1 MSKAYVFTRFGGPEV
16 ETFLD
21 QDPPEPGPGQ
31 LLVAVRAAGVNPVD
45 WKLRAGKRRPGSPPA
60 EFPEVLGS
68 EVAGVVEAVG
78 SDVVGGAGVGDGSD
92 FAVGDA
98 VFGNPD
104 TGGYAEYT
112 LLPASLTAHKPAGL
126 SFTEAAALP
135 VAAAT
140 AYDGLRQLDLPT
152 GATLLITGVGGGVG
166 VAAAQLARH
175 LGVRVVGTAS
185 EGKRAFV
192 ESLGAVHVP
201 PGPGLADRVRA
212 AAPGGRVDAVFDLV
226 GGEDLVAAASLL
238 PDPRGKLITAAAK
251 ETVAELGGAAV
262 ARARTREVL
271 DAVARLAVDGVL
283 RPQVTA
289 TYPLERA
296 GEALRA
302 VEDGHARGKVVIE
315 VGA

>member
-16 ETFLD
+16 EGFVD

-45 WKLRAGKRRPGSPPA
+45 WKLRAGKRRPGAPPVA
-60 EFPEVLGS
+60 FPEVLGS

-78 SDVVGGAGVGDGSD
+78 SDVEG

-104 TGGYAEYT
+104 TGGYAEHT
-112 LLPASLTAHKPAGL
+112 LLPASLAAHKPSGL
-126 SFTEAAALP
+126 TFAEAAALP

-140 AYDGLRQLDLPT
+140 AYDGVRQLDLPA

-175 LGVRVVGTAS
+175 FGVRVVGTAS
-185 EGKRAFV
+185 AGKKDFV
-192 ESLGAVHVP
+192 EALGAVHVP
-201 PGPGLADRVRA
+201 SGHGGLGTDLADRVRA
-212 AAPGGRVDAVFDLV
+212 AAPGGRVDAIFDLV
-226 GGEDLVAAASLL
+226 GGEDLVAVASLL
-238 PDPRGKLITAAAK
+238 PDRAGKLITAAAK

-302 VEDGHARGKVVIE
+302 VEGGHARGKVVIE
-315 VGA
+315 VGV

>member
-16 ETFLD
+16 EAFVD

-45 WKLRAGKRRPGSPPA
+45 WKLRAGKRRPGAPPA
-60 EFPEVLGS
+60 AFPEVLGS

-78 SDVVGGAGVGDGSD
+78 AGVEG

-104 TGGYAEYT
+104 TGGFAEHT
-112 LLPASLTAHKPAGL
+112 LLPASLTAHKPEGL
-126 SFTEAAALP
+126 TFTEAAALP
-135 VAAAT
+135 VAVAT
-140 AYDGLRQLDLPT
+140 AYDGVHQLGLPA

-166 VAAAQLARH
+166 VAAARLARH

-185 EGKRAFV
+185 AGKKDFV

-201 PGPGLADRVRA
+201 PGPDLAERVRA
-212 AAPGGRVDAVFDLV
+212 AAPGGHVDAVFDLV
-226 GGEDLVAAASLL
+226 GGEDLVAVASLL
-238 PDPRGKLITAAAK
+238 PLPGREGKLITAAAK
-251 ETVAELGGAAV
+251 ETVAELGGVAV
-262 ARARTREVL
+262 ARARTSEVL
-271 DAVARLAVDGVL
+271 DAVALLAVDGVL
-283 RPQVTA
+283 RPEVTA

-296 GEALRA
+296 DEALRA
-302 VEDGHARGKVVIE
+302 VEAGHVRGKVVIE
-315 VGA
+315 VGAA

>member
-1 MSKAYVFTRFGGPEV
+1 MSKAYAFTQYGGPEV
-16 ETFLD
+16 EAFID
-21 QDPPEPGPGQ
+21 QDPPEPDPGQ

-68 EVAGVVEAVG
+68 EVAGVVERI
-78 SDVVGGAGVGDGSD
+78 GAGVEG
-92 FAVGDA
+92 FAVGDE
-98 VFGNPD
+98 VFGNPS

-112 LLPASLTAHKPAGL
+112 LLPASITAHKPAGL
-126 SFTEAAALP
+126 TFAEAAALP
-135 VAAAT
+135 VAVAT
-140 AYDGLRQLDLPT
+140 AYDGVRQLDLPA

-175 LGVRVVGTAS
+175 LGLRVVGTAS
-185 EGKRAFV
+185 AGKKDFV
-192 ESLGAVHVP
+192 ESLGVVHVP
-201 PGPGLADRVRA
+201 PGPDLADRVRA

-226 GGEDLVAAASLL
+226 GGEDLVAVAALL
-238 PDPRGKLITAAAK
+238 PDRQGKLITAAAK
-251 ETVAELGGAAV
+251 ETVVELGGAAV
-262 ARARTREVL
+262 ERARTSEVL
-271 DAVARLAVDGVL
+271 DAVARLAVDDVL
-283 RPQVTA
+283 RPEVSA

-302 VEDGHARGKVVIE
+302 VEGGHTRGKVVIE

>member
-16 ETFLD
+16 EAFVD
-21 QDPPEPGPGQ
+21 QQPPEPGPGQ

-78 SDVVGGAGVGDGSD
+78 AGVEG

-104 TGGYAEYT
+104 TGGYAEHT
-112 LLPASLTAHKPAGL
+112 LLPASLAAHKPARL
-126 SFTEAAALP
+126 TFAEAAALP
-135 VAAAT
+135 VAVAT
-140 AYDGLRQLDLPT
+140 AYDGVRQLDLPA

-175 LGVRVVGTAS
+175 FGIRVVGTAS
-185 EGKRAFV
+185 AGKKDFV

-201 PGPGLADRVRA
+201 PGPDLADRVRA

-238 PDPRGKLITAAAK
+238 PAAERRGKLITAAAK
-251 ETVAELGGAAV
+251 ETVADLGGAAV
-262 ARARTREVL
+262 ARARTSEVL
-271 DAVARLAVDGVL
+271 EAVARLAEDGVL

>member
-1 MSKAYVFTRFGGPEV
+1 MSKAYAFTRFGGPEV
-16 ETFLD
+16 ETFVD

-45 WKLRAGKRRPGSPPA
+45 WKLRAGKRRPGAPPA

-78 SDVVGGAGVGDGSD
+78 AGVEG

-112 LLPASLTAHKPAGL
+112 LLPASLAAHKPAGL
-126 SFTEAAALP
+126 TFAEAAALP
-135 VAAAT
+135 VAVAT
-140 AYDGLRQLDLPT
+140 AYDGVRQLDLPA
-152 GATLLITGVGGGVG
+152 GATLLITGAGGGVG

-175 LGVRVVGTAS
+175 LGIRVVGTAS
-185 EGKRAFV
+185 AGKKDFV
-192 ESLGAVHVP
+192 ESLGAVHVA
-201 PGPGLADRVRA
+201 PGPDLADRVRK

-226 GGEDLVAAASLL
+226 GGEDLAAVASLL
-238 PDPRGKLITAAAK
+238 PLPGREGKLITAAAK
-251 ETVAELGGAAV
+251 ETVGELGGAAV
-262 ARARTREVL
+262 ARARTSEVL

-283 RPQVTA
+283 RPQVTV

-302 VEDGHARGKVVIE
+302 VEGGHARGKVVIE

>member
-1 MSKAYVFTRFGGPEV
+1 MPKAYVFTRYGGPEV
-16 ETFLD
+16 EAFVD
-21 QDPPEPGPGQ
+21 QGRPEPGPGQ

-45 WKLRAGKRRPGSPPA
+45 WKLRAGKRRPGAPPVV
-60 EFPEVLGS
+60 FPEVLGS
-68 EVAGVVEAVG
+68 EVSGVVEGV
-78 SDVVGGAGVGDGSD
+78 GAGVGG

-112 LLPASLTAHKPAGL
+112 LLPASLTAHKPVDLTFA
-126 SFTEAAALP
+126 EAAALP

-140 AYDGLRQLDLPT
+140 AYDGVRQLDLPA

-166 VAAAQLARH
+166 VAAARLARH
-175 LGVRVVGTAS
+175 LGVFVVGTAS
-185 EGKRAFV
+185 AGKKEFV
-192 ESLGAVHVP
+192 ESLGVVHVP
-201 PGPGLADRVRA
+201 SGPDLVDRVRA

-226 GGEDLVAAASLL
+226 GGEDLSAVASLL
-238 PDPRGKLITAAAK
+238 SDRRGKLITAAAK
-251 ETVAELGGAAV
+251 ETVGELGGAAV
-262 ARARTREVL
+262 ARARTSEVL

-283 RPQVTA
+283 RPEVTA
-289 TYPLERA
+289 VYPLERA

-302 VEDGHARGKVVIE
+302 VEGGHARGKVVIE